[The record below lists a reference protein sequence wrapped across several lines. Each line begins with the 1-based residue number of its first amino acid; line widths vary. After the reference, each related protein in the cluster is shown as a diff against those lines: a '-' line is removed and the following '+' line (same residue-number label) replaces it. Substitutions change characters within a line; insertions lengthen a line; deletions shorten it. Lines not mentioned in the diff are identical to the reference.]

1 MIKSKK
7 KIDVVLLCGGKGQR
21 LRPHTLSTPKPL
33 LLVNKKPF
41 LYYMISKFLKLN
53 VDQIIV
59 ATGYKSF
66 KVVKFVNKYFNK
78 NKKIKL
84 VDSGNVDIIK
94 RLKDCSVY
102 IKNDFFVC
110 YGDTYI
116 NINLKKYAN
125 DFRKKKISASVMS
138 AYYRIKYGTITY
150 SNKNF
155 LVKQFNEKPLI
166 KNPINL
172 GYFIFKKN
180 LISEIKTSKSWIN
193 FLNKLIKN
201 KKIFTTITNKK
212 YFSFDSPIEYN
223 EISTKFKELLLK

>member
-1 MIKSKK
+1 MIKSK

-66 KVVKFVNKYFNK
+66 KVAKFLNKYFKK

-84 VDSGNVDIIK
+84 VNSGNVDIIK
-94 RLKDCSVY
+94 RLKDCSKY

-110 YGDTYI
+110 YGDTYVS
-116 NINLKKYAN
+116 INLNNYIKEFQNKKKYA
-125 DFRKKKISASVMS
+125 FVVGT
-138 AYYRIKYGTITY
+138 YYKIKYGTVTY
-150 SNKNF
+150 NKKTKIIKKF
-155 LVKQFNEKPLI
+155 KEKPTI
-166 KNPINL
+166 QDPINL
-172 GYFIFKKN
+172 GYFLFKKKLMNNIKKNNSWVKFLEN
-180 LISEIKTSKSWIN
+180 LSKSKKLFINITDKKYFTFDSPRDYHEIKTR
-193 FLNKLIKN
+193 
-201 KKIFTTITNKK
+201 FTM
-212 YFSFDSPIEYN
+212 
-223 EISTKFKELLLK
+223 